1 MDVYR
6 ISEDFDFDNIS
17 LTTPTGVQGGAYF
30 SKLKNNNEKLFV
42 QTSKCSNKNGI
53 KKSGKKLYC
62 DLMFNNEDTEFYDW
76 MEKMEEKV
84 KSLILKNRE
93 SWFHDELEKEDI
105 DYNWNSGLRTYKQ
118 KFYLFRTF
126 IEKQKLNNGAKL
138 QIFNEEEEKLTLD
151 DVKST
156 SKMVCILEIKGL
168 KFTSQSF
175 HLECSLTQIMLI
187 NEEEILMDKCL
198 IRREK
203 KQKKQILENEK
214 MQVKQDSVE
223 NENIGD
229 DNREDD
235 NIEDD
240 NIEDDNNDNKNL
252 VIETDENIENDSL
265 KMEEKKETLEKNE
278 EDVSNKDNDEN
289 IEKNLEI
296 KEESLEKND
305 EILEVNLE
313 LPDDLEIN
321 KMKLKKP
328 NEVYIEM
335 YRSAKNKA
343 KLAKKLAIQAYLESK
358 EIKKT
363 YMLDLDD
370 SSDDEDLEKMIN
382 NDETDENNKILN

>member
-42 QTSKCSNKNGI
+42 QTSKCSSKNGI

-62 DLMFNNEDTEFYDW
+62 DLMFNNEDSDFYNW

-84 KSLILKNRE
+84 KSLILKNKE
-93 SWFHDELEKEDI
+93 SWFHDELEKDDI
-105 DYNWNSGLRTYKQ
+105 DYNWNSGVRTYKQ

-126 IEKQKLNNGAKL
+126 IEKLKLNNGSKL
-138 QIFNEEEEKLTLD
+138 QIFNEDEEKLTID
-151 DVKST
+151 DIKST

-203 KQKKQILENEK
+203 KKRKEILENKEIK
-214 MQVKQDSVE
+214 ENVKIEVE
-223 NENIGD
+223 SEIM
-229 DNREDD
+229 EDD

-240 NIEDDNNDNKNL
+240 NIEDDNIEDDNIEDGNTI
-252 VIETDENIENDSL
+252 IETN
-265 KMEEKKETLEKNE
+265 KKEEGL
-278 EDVSNKDNDEN
+278 
-289 IEKNLEI
+289 
-296 KEESLEKND
+296 
-305 EILEVNLE
+305 
-313 LPDDLEIN
+313 
-321 KMKLKKP
+321 
-328 NEVYIEM
+328 
-335 YRSAKNKA
+335 
-343 KLAKKLAIQAYLESK
+343 
-358 EIKKT
+358 
-363 YMLDLDD
+363 
-370 SSDDEDLEKMIN
+370 
-382 NDETDENNKILN
+382 

>member
-17 LTTPTGVQGGAYF
+17 LTTPTGIQGGAYF

-42 QTSKCSNKNGI
+42 QTSKCSSKNGI

-62 DLMFNNEDTEFYDW
+62 DLMFNNENSDFYNW

-84 KSLILKNRE
+84 KSLILKNKE
-93 SWFHDELEKEDI
+93 IWFHDELEKDDI
-105 DYNWNSGLRTYKQ
+105 DYNWNTGIRTYKQ

-126 IEKQKLNNGAKL
+126 IEKQKLNNGSKL
-138 QIFNEEEEKLTLD
+138 QIFNEDEEKLTID
-151 DVKST
+151 DIKST

-203 KQKKQILENEK
+203 KKRKEIFENKEIKENVKLEIN
-214 MQVKQDSVE
+214 SVE
-223 NENIGD
+223 SDNI
-229 DNREDD
+229 EDD

-240 NIEDDNNDNKNL
+240 NIEDDNTI
-252 VIETDENIENDSL
+252 IETNKKEVDLL
-265 KMEEKKETLEKNE
+265 KIEEKTDTLEKNDE
-278 EDVSNKDNDEN
+278 NVSKKDNDEN
-289 IEKNLEI
+289 MEKKLEKN
-296 KEESLEKND
+296 EESLEKND

-313 LPDDLEIN
+313 LPEDLEIN

-363 YMLDLDD
+363 YMLDLDE

-382 NDETDENNKILN
+382 NEETDENNKILN